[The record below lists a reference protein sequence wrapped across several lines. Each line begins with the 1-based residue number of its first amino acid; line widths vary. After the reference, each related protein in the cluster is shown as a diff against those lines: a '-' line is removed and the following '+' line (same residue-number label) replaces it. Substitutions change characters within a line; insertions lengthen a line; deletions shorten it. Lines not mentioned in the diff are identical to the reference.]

1 MRSASRIPGLAM
13 MAAGFLLLLGSTR
26 ADEKPVVVKIGGLK
40 ATAPAEWK
48 SEKPKYTLRSYQFK
62 LPGKDGTDAELTVY
76 PESNPNPEKSF
87 PRWKATFNPP
97 EGKTVEDIS
106 QVRTF
111 EIPGAK
117 VTLLDVSGTWRFKE
131 APQDPKSKE
140 MILEDYRVVWV
151 IVAEKEEATHLRLS
165 GPKATVDRHYP
176 AFEKWLKSLK

>member
-1 MRSASRIPGLAM
+1 
-13 MAAGFLLLLGSTR
+13 
-26 ADEKPVVVKIGGLK
+26 
-40 ATAPAEWK
+40 K
-48 SEKPKYTLRSYQFK
+48 SEKPKFTLRSYQFR
-62 LPGKDGTDAELTVY
+62 LPGADGMDAELTVY

-87 PRWKATFNPP
+87 PRWKAQFNPP

-117 VTLLDVSGTWRFKE
+117 VTVLDVSGTWRFRE

-140 MILEDYRVVWV
+140 MILEGYRVVWV

-165 GPKATVDRHYP
+165 GPKATVDKYYP
-176 AFEKWLKSLK
+176 GFEKWLRSLR